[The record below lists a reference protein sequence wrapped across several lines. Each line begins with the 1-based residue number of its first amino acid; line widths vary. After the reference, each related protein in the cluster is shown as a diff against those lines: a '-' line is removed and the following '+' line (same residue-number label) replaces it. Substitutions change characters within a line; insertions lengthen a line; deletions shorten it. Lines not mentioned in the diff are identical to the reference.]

1 MARSG
6 FHASHEQ
13 FAPSELLRL
22 VQLAEAAGF
31 DCAMSSD
38 HFRPWGPAQGE
49 SGFAWAWLGAA
60 LQATSLPFGIISAPG
75 YRYHPAILAQA
86 AATLCEMFPGRLW
99 LTLGSGQRLNE
110 DLTGVAWPEKAERNA
125 RLRECADI
133 IRALLRGET
142 VSHYGRV
149 TLVDCGL
156 YSLPKEPPMLLG
168 AAVTEATAEFLGGW
182 ADGLLTVSGKPDQ
195 VRKVVEAFRRGGGEG
210 KPLFMQIGLNWAPR
224 EEEAL
229 QGAHEQWRYNVL
241 GGEVNWELRSPN
253 DFDTATRHVKPEDMR
268 ESLLI
273 SSDLARHA
281 AWLAE
286 YIDLGFEEIQL
297 HHVGRNQDAFIDAF
311 GAGVLPQLRQR

>member
-1 MARSG
+1 MAKIG

-13 FAPSELLRL
+13 FAPSELLSL
-22 VQLAEAAGF
+22 VKAAEAAGF

-38 HFRPWGPAQGE
+38 HFRPWGPAQGQ
-49 SGFAWAWLGAA
+49 SGFAWSWLGAA
-60 LQATSLPFGIISAPG
+60 LQATTLPFGVISAPG

-149 TLVDCGL
+149 TLVDCKL
-156 YSLPKEPPMLLG
+156 YSLPKEPPLLLG
-168 AAVTEATAEFLGGW
+168 AAVTEATAEFLGSW
-182 ADGLLTVSGKPDQ
+182 ADGLLTVSGEPDQ
-195 VRKVVEAFRRGGGEG
+195 VRKVVEAFRRGGGDG
-210 KPLFMQIGLNWAPR
+210 KPLFMQVGLNWAPT

-229 QGAHEQWRYNVL
+229 RGAHEQWRYNVL
-241 GGEVNWELRSPN
+241 GGEVNWELRSPQ
-253 DFDTATRHVKPEDMR
+253 DFDTATRYVKPEDMK

-273 SSDLARHA
+273 SSNLDQHVE
-281 AWLAE
+281 WLSQFVE
-286 YIDLGFEEIQL
+286 LGFRELQL
-297 HHVGRNQDAFIDAF
+297 HQVGRNQSAFIEAF
-311 GAGVLPQLRQR
+311 GSKVLPQLQS